1 MRYYIIYI
9 IIIAGSFLVLP
20 VLNDA
25 YESVSFRG
33 LDDKEFLDAGK
44 MCLYADLIGFF
55 SILWKLALVSLVL
68 FGLNHC
74 FGFIKKMNYFFTLN
88 LVVIVLLSF
97 LLPFIIDYFRY
108 SE

>member
-1 MRYYIIYI
+1 VRYYIVYI
-9 IIIAGSFLVLP
+9 IIIAGSYLIIP
-20 VLNDA
+20 VLYDA
-25 YESVSFRG
+25 YDSVSLRG

-55 SILWKLALVSLVL
+55 SILWKLSLVSLVL

-74 FGFIKKMNYFFTLN
+74 FGFIKKLNYFFILN

-97 LLPFIIDYFRY
+97 LWPFIIDLF
-108 SE
+108 SNFE